1 MTITLPDL
9 PSDLLGVV
17 LRTFAIYVFLVVVLR
32 LAGKKELGQLSVLEL
47 VLVLVIA
54 NAVQNAMVGSNVSVW
69 GGMIAVA
76 TLIATDRVLRWL
88 RDRSPRLER
97 AFEGEPTLLVRD
109 GRPLPEALR
118 REGIDAEELARA
130 LREHGFLD
138 VGEVRAAVLEVDGT
152 VSVVPITG
160 PESRTAARLRRR
172 RRPNQQRSL

>member
-1 MTITLPDL
+1 MTLTPPDL

-17 LRTFAIYVFLVVVLR
+17 LRTFLIYLFLVVVLR

-54 NAVQNAMVGSNVSVW
+54 NGVQNAMVGTNVTVW
-69 GGMIAVA
+69 GGMAAVL

-88 RDRSPRLER
+88 RDRSSRLEH

-109 GRPLPEALR
+109 GKPLEEALR

-130 LREHGFLD
+130 LREHGVPD
-138 VGEVRAAVLEVDGT
+138 VADVRLAVLEVDGT
-152 VSVVPITG
+152 VSVIPVSG
-160 PESRTAARLRRR
+160 PESRTAERLRRR
-172 RRPNQQRSL
+172 RRPNQPRSL